1 MSMNLNMKNSC
12 PICSCILLRHIYQK
26 NLIWFCLQC
35 RQEMPNFSSKDI
47 VDLSTQSLPKKVE
60 KRVENYSR
68 TIDFQ
73 GQTQHNLLLVDK
85 SLSWLESLIEEGKIR
100 LDIAN
105 FIITKSQSI
114 INNAL
119 VTAANLSSEYLEHNR
134 EKPFELKKFSCLRD
148 AEIILLYICYA
159 ILQQNSDLL
168 KNQYFRDLKETYAA
182 LNIPVCQKVRV
193 INLMKDSVM
202 SFVNHR
208 TFNLLEYTTEHNCS
222 YWNLEIASYFDT
234 VVECI
239 T

>member
-1 MSMNLNMKNSC
+1 MNLNMKNSC
-12 PICSCILLRHIYQK
+12 PICSGILLRHIHQK

-47 VDLSTQSLPKKVE
+47 VNISTQSLSQRVE
-60 KRVENYSR
+60 KRVENHSQ
-68 TIDFQ
+68 TIIHFQ
-73 GQTQHNLLLVDK
+73 CQTQHNPLLVGK
-85 SLSWLESLIEEGKIR
+85 SLSWLESFIEEGKIR
-100 LDIAN
+100 LDIVS

-119 VTAANLSSEYLEHNR
+119 VNAANLSYEYLEHNR
-134 EKPFELKKFSCLRD
+134 ENHFQLKRFGCLRD

-168 KNQYFRDLKETYAA
+168 KNQYFKDLKETYAA
-182 LNIPVCQKVRV
+182 LNIPGCQKVHV

-208 TFNLLEYTTEHNCS
+208 TFNLLEYTSEHNCS